1 MVHSMGLYPNP
12 IQISAPEPKHCFF
25 EWIYFANVSSQFDG
39 TGVRESRNRAG
50 AILAKQDEA
59 QFGPHMPDIVIAP
72 VPKSA
77 RAGAS
82 GYSDALQMFPNGN
95 AITRNPKLKGRT
107 FIEQTKKGKKHIVN
121 EEEVEDKIVIIV
133 EDSFVRGKT
142 IEKLVKDLKKAKAR
156 EIHLRFCCPPIL
168 GICAKAIDI
177 RTVKELFIPKLL
189 EYNVPPYDEDGCL
202 PQWALDQIAEKLGV
216 DSVRFLPVPGVAEAI
231 RKDTSDLCMSCV
243 HGQPKDYHTQSER
256 DLVQIDLDGARSK
269 PRKKKK
275 NK

>member
-1 MVHSMGLYPNP
+1 
-12 IQISAPEPKHCFF
+12 
-25 EWIYFANVSSQFDG
+25 
-39 TGVRESRNRAG
+39 
-50 AILAKQDEA
+50 
-59 QFGPHMPDIVIAP
+59 
-72 VPKSA
+72 
-77 RAGAS
+77 
-82 GYSDALQMFPNGN
+82 MFPNGN

-243 HGQPKDYHTQSER
+243 HGQPKDYHTQAER